1 MVLRYEGLGWV
12 VEARPLSL
20 ELQSLSN
27 PLLTAQLILTFDGRK
42 VDYHIITF
50 DHRVPPGDLDPEV
63 LQINVNEVEQDG
75 GADANKYLLFSVDPE
90 DYARKNV
97 LTVPRCCQKSKGTTD
112 RARVNEL
119 VIYRDTG
126 VYPEIKK

>member
-1 MVLRYEGLGWV
+1 M
-12 VEARPLSL
+12 
-20 ELQSLSN
+20 
-27 PLLTAQLILTFDGRK
+27 
-42 VDYHIITF
+42 
-50 DHRVPPGDLDPEV
+50 PPGDLDPEV

-90 DYARKNV
+90 DYAGKKV
-97 LTVPRCCQKSKGTTD
+97 LAVPRCCQKRKGTTD